1 MGNEVIKVLDALSE
15 KFGIVIDWTQ
25 QNIQPYIQDLCHR
38 IVQYKL
44 ATSIVS
50 FIVWLC
56 VIILCVVTLSHSF
69 KLLKK
74 INCDCYHAFTIEEI
88 VCLITT
94 CISFGLL
101 IAGVTI
107 IPDNV
112 NNIIQCIFLPEK
124 VFIEEIQAILQ

>member
-1 MGNEVIKVLDALSE
+1 MGDEVIKIIDALAE

-25 QNIQPYIQDLCHR
+25 QNVQPYIQDLCYR

-50 FIVWLC
+50 SVVWLC
-56 VIILCVVTLSHSF
+56 VIILCAVTLSHSF
-69 KLLKK
+69 KCLKK
-74 INCDCYHAFTIEEI
+74 IDWDCYHTFTIEEI
-88 VCLITT
+88 VCLTVMF
-94 CISFGLL
+94 ISFGLL
-101 IAGVTI
+101 IAGITI

-124 VFIEEIQAILQ
+124 VFIEEIQTILQ